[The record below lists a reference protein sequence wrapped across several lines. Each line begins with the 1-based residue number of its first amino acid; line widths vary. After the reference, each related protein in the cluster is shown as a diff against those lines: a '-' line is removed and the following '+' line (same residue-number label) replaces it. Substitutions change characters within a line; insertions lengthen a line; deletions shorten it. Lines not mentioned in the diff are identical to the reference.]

1 MTDQDRIAEL
11 LLQWEDAWESGREV
25 SVDSLCKDCP
35 DLIGVLEKRIKALK
49 ATAWIISQDSS
60 GSDQINHVASDHVPS
75 LIQGRYRIDAFV
87 GQGGYGQVYKA
98 YDEKLGRVVAVKVPR
113 SSSGDTSGELQE
125 EAQRLAQLRHPGI
138 VGVHDVG
145 FDNELSF
152 IIAEFIDGQDLKSIL
167 KDRRFSTNEVARIVI
182 EVAEALAYAHQCGF
196 IHRDIKPANI
206 LLDRS
211 RRPIIT
217 DFGIA
222 VLVEDRREDM
232 TMPGTLAYMA
242 PEQIAGQWHLVDAR
256 TDIYSLG
263 VVFFEMLTGRS
274 PYSATSPVALREQIL
289 FKSPLLRDTD
299 EKIPSELL
307 AICMRC
313 LSKHPGDRFE
323 SAKQLAE
330 SIRAALS
337 HVGSADTSARRTTI
351 IRRLA
356 MVVILV
362 VAVVGMTTLIARGV
376 FHSEDKASMSSD
388 HLIFDGMTRLITSVE
403 REFPITL
410 EAWVYPEKYENRC
423 HFIIGSDVPSHYGLG
438 LGICG
443 VLLSAEYVKGILT
456 SQSTVPLCQW
466 SHLAVVF
473 SASETRLYLNGELV
487 EVGPASEDVDG
498 SHFVIGNVG
507 ESNPID
513 FFIGQV
519 RQVRISRGEAYVG
532 DFKPEQDLKTDP
544 IDPSVEVIAIYDPMS
559 VENGIVADKS
569 GHGWDARVDRL
580 GSTRMNH

>member
-1 MTDQDRIAEL
+1 LTDQDRIAEL
-11 LLQWEDAWESGREV
+11 LLQWEEAWESGQDV
-25 SVDSLCKDCP
+25 SVESLCQDRP

-49 ATAWIISQDSS
+49 ATAWVISQKSID
-60 GSDQINHVASDHVPS
+60 SDQINQVSSDHVPS

-113 SSSGDTSGELQE
+113 SSHGDMSGELQE
-125 EAQRLAQLRHPGI
+125 EARRLAQLRHPGI

-145 FDNELSF
+145 VDDGLAF
-152 IIAEFIDGQDLKSIL
+152 IIAEFIDGQDLRSIL
-167 KDRRFSTNEVARIVI
+167 KDKRFSTNEAARIVI
-182 EVAEALAYAHQCGF
+182 EVADALAYAHQSGF
-196 IHRDIKPANI
+196 LHRDIKPANI

-263 VVFFEMLTGRS
+263 VVFFEMLTGHS

-289 FKSPLLRDTD
+289 FKKPLLLDTD

-330 SIRAALS
+330 SIREALS
-337 HVGSADTSARRTTI
+337 KIESVDSSVRRTAI

-356 MVVILV
+356 MLVILV
-362 VAVVGMTTLIARGV
+362 VAAVGMTTLVARGV
-376 FHSEDKASMSSD
+376 FHNQGKPSIPSD
-388 HLIFDGMTRLITSVE
+388 HLVFDGTTRLITPLE
-403 REFPITL
+403 RDFPITL

-423 HFIIGSDVPSHYGLG
+423 HFVIGSDVPSHYGLG

-443 VLLSAEYVKGILT
+443 VLVSAEYVKGILT
-456 SQSTVPLCQW
+456 SQATVPICQW

-473 SASETRLYLNGELV
+473 SSSETRLYFNGTLV
-487 EVGPASEDVDG
+487 EIGPASDDVDG

-507 ESNPID
+507 ENNPID
-513 FFIGQV
+513 FFIGQI
-519 RQVRISRGEAYVG
+519 RQVRISRGEVYTE
-532 DFKPEQDLKTDP
+532 DFVPQEDLKDDP
-544 IDPSVEVIAIYDPMS
+544 VEASVEVIAIYEPMS
-559 VENGIVADKS
+559 VESGIVSDKS
-569 GHGWDARVDRL
+569 GHGLDARVDRL
-580 GSTRMNH
+580 GPTRMNH

>member
-1 MTDQDRIAEL
+1 LTDQDRIAEL
-11 LLQWEDAWESGREV
+11 LLQWEEAWESGREV
-25 SVDSLCKDCP
+25 SVDCLCKDCP

-49 ATAWIISQDSS
+49 ATAWVIFQDSS
-60 GSDQINHVASDHVPS
+60 GSEQINHVASDHVPR

-113 SSSGDTSGELQE
+113 SSNGDMSGELQE
-125 EAQRLAQLRHPGI
+125 EAQRLAQLHHHGI

-145 FDNELSF
+145 VDGGLAF
-152 IIAEFIDGQDLKSIL
+152 IIAEFIDGHDLRSIL
-167 KDRRFSTNEVARIVI
+167 KDRRFSTDEAARIIVEVAN
-182 EVAEALAYAHQCGF
+182 ALAYAHQSGF

-206 LLDRS
+206 LLDLN

-222 VLVEDRREDM
+222 VLVEDQREDM

-263 VVFFEMLTGRS
+263 VVFFEMLTGHS
-274 PYSATSPVALREQIL
+274 PYSATNPVALREQIL
-289 FKSPLLRDTD
+289 FKSPLLIDTD
-299 EKIPSELL
+299 DKIPPQLL

-323 SAKQLAE
+323 SAKKLAE
-330 SIRAALS
+330 SVGEALS
-337 HVGSADTSARRTTI
+337 NKCSTKSSARRTAFV
-351 IRRLA
+351 RSLA
-356 MVVILV
+356 MVVTLV
-362 VAVVGMTTLIARGV
+362 IAIIGMTTLVARGV
-376 FHSEDKASMSSD
+376 FRSQDKASIPSD
-388 HLIFDGMTRLITSVE
+388 HLVFDGMTRLITPLE
-403 REFPITL
+403 REFPVTL

-423 HFIIGSDVPSHYGLG
+423 HFIVGSDVPSHYGLG

-456 SQSTVPLCQW
+456 SQATVPICQW
-466 SHLAVVF
+466 SHLGVVF
-473 SASETRLYLNGELV
+473 SASETRLYLNGKLV
-487 EVGPASEDVDG
+487 EIGPASEDVDG

-507 ESNPID
+507 ENNPID
-513 FFIGQV
+513 FFIGQI
-519 RQVRISRGEAYVG
+519 RQVRICRGEVYTE
-532 DFKPEQDLKTDP
+532 DFVPQEDLKVDP
-544 IDPSVEVIAIYDPMS
+544 VDPSVEVIAVYEPTSEGSKII
-559 VENGIVADKS
+559 EDKS
-569 GHGWDARVDRL
+569 GHGWHARVDRL
-580 GSTRMNH
+580 GSTRIEQ